1 MLKVMVW
8 YKNAAKMVG
17 KNGGK
22 SDDNDMMVTLGGSVE
37 AKLAGEGLLW
47 GLRVVM

>member
-1 MLKVMVW
+1 
-8 YKNAAKMVG
+8 MVG
-17 KNGGK
+17 KNLGK